1 MKNKYFIREMPCY
14 SQATVEQRRKIP
26 PGAFYDLKALPTE
39 GLRKEFYGFLKS
51 RGKEMAA
58 STMYSEVWRYDAVS
72 AFLEKKAK
80 KIQSLQERDADEWL
94 RQLRG
99 WMLNEGYNLT
109 VSAVSEYG
117 TEKVLPS
124 TVIRYFRMALE
135 ATRPEDTRS
144 ETEKD
149 IWRLD
154 KLDIPIREN
163 LIRNDQTIN
172 FTRIPQTVIREET
185 KKGIY
190 VNLRSEAIDTIRKEI
205 RSMQRMAG
213 YLKEKHPEVQSCQ
226 EIDRELLE
234 EYLVWFRT
242 ENLRKDYRAELTRLR
257 SILDS
262 IGKVYGYHHLQL
274 LFLNTDIPSTP
285 QAEFRSYTDAD
296 IMRFNAAVTKM
307 DEQIARLLIIHQMLG
322 TRISDTL
329 TLWTDCLFEQKQVPM
344 IRIRQMKT
352 STYIKPISKELKQLI
367 EMAIAYT
374 KDHYGET
381 QYIFVREEDPAKPM
395 KYGTLQGKIMAMI
408 QKEQLK
414 DGNGKLFGFDTH
426 MFRHYYGSKITEM
439 NLDDWTLAKL
449 FGHQS
454 IKSVKYYR
462 RMSNRRLADDTRE
475 IRKRKSQIIAEHL
488 EGWGAEYEQVR
499 QNGSFE

>member
-26 PGAFYDLKALPTE
+26 PGAFL
-39 GLRKEFYGFLKS
+39 
-51 RGKEMAA
+51 GK
-58 STMYSEVWRYDAVS
+58 R
-72 AFLEKKAK
+72 AK
-80 KIQSLQERDADEWL
+80 KVQSLQERSADEWL

-124 TVIRYFRMALE
+124 TVIRYFRIVLE
-135 ATRPEDTRS
+135 ATTPEDTRY
-144 ETEKD
+144 EGEKD

-172 FTRIPQTVIREET
+172 FTRIPQTEIREET

-190 VNLRSEAIDTIRKEI
+190 VNLRAEAIDTIRKEI
-205 RSMQRMAG
+205 RSMQRIAG

-285 QAEFRSYTDAD
+285 QAEFRSYTDID

-322 TRISDTL
+322 TRIS
-329 TLWTDCLFEQKQVPM
+329 
-344 IRIRQMKT
+344 
-352 STYIKPISKELKQLI
+352 
-367 EMAIAYT
+367 
-374 KDHYGET
+374 H
-381 QYIFVREEDPAKPM
+381 
-395 KYGTLQGKIMAMI
+395 
-408 QKEQLK
+408 
-414 DGNGKLFGFDTH
+414 
-426 MFRHYYGSKITEM
+426 
-439 NLDDWTLAKL
+439 
-449 FGHQS
+449 
-454 IKSVKYYR
+454 
-462 RMSNRRLADDTRE
+462 
-475 IRKRKSQIIAEHL
+475 
-488 EGWGAEYEQVR
+488 
-499 QNGSFE
+499 

>member
-1 MKNKYFIREMPCY
+1 
-14 SQATVEQRRKIP
+14 
-26 PGAFYDLKALPTE
+26 
-39 GLRKEFYGFLKS
+39 
-51 RGKEMAA
+51 MAA

-72 AFLEKKAK
+72 AFLGKKAK
-80 KIQSLQERDADEWL
+80 KVQSLQERDADEWL

-124 TVIRYFRMALE
+124 TVIRYFRMVIE
-135 ATRPEDTRS
+135 STVPEDTRS

-190 VNLRSEAIDTIRKEI
+190 VNLRSETIDTIRKEI

-213 YLKEKHPEVQSCQ
+213 YLKEKHPKVQSCQ

-262 IGKVYGYHHLQL
+262 VGKVYGYHHLQL

-285 QAEFRSYTDAD
+285 QAEFRSYTDVD

-307 DEQIARLLIIHQMLG
+307 DEQIARILIIHQMLG

-352 STYIKPISKELKQLI
+352 STYIKPISRELKQLI

-374 KDHYGET
+374 KEHYGET
-381 QYIFVREEDPAKPM
+381 QYIFVREEDPTKPM

-414 DGNGKLFGFDTH
+414 DGNGKLFGFNTH

-475 IRKRKSQIIAEHL
+475 IRRRKSQIIAEHL

>member
-14 SQATVEQRRKIP
+14 SQATVGQRRKIP
-26 PGAFYDLKALPTE
+26 PGAFYNLKALPTE
-39 GLRKEFYGFLKS
+39 GLRKEFYEFLKS

-72 AFLEKKAK
+72 AFLGKKAK
-80 KIQSLQERDADEWL
+80 KVQSLQERSADEWL

-124 TVIRYFRMALE
+124 TVIRYFRMVLE
-135 ATRPEDTRS
+135 RAAPEDTRS

-149 IWRLD
+149 IWLLD

-172 FTRIPQTVIREET
+172 FTRIPQAVIREET

-285 QAEFRSYTDAD
+285 QAEFRSYTDVD

-307 DEQIARLLIIHQMLG
+307 DEQIARILIIHQMLG

-352 STYIKPISKELKQLI
+352 STYIKPISRELKQLI
-367 EMAIAYT
+367 EMATAYT
-374 KDHYGET
+374 KEHYGET
-381 QYIFVREEDPAKPM
+381 QYIFVREEDPSKPM
-395 KYGTLQGKIMAMI
+395 KYGTLQGKIMALI

-414 DGNGKLFGFDTH
+414 DGNGKLFGFNTH

-475 IRKRKSQIIAEHL
+475 IRRKKSQIIAEHL

-499 QNGSFE
+499 